1 MLYLGL
7 FEGFK
12 AWAISAI
19 LYFQT
24 QTAVGLAAT
33 AISAM
38 SFSNGSMVESKFL
51 QVCFNWFNPIAFVL
65 VAVYLTSGL
74 IRTVMAGH
82 ELDTQMI
89 VRFGV
94 AIILADVLIANDQF
108 LAGKILSLSNAV
120 NNQISEALQTST
132 DMITAGVDA
141 AGDAAEAD
149 NAVERKKQRIEDLK
163 QQGYAGDI
171 LDKENSELESL
182 ESDAVKAHEKSL
194 KENGAEGQMELDKMS
209 LIQAVMYMLMTFIGF
224 LLGQLAKVS
233 LLTVC
238 YVAKAEFLIRIAF
251 SPIAFAGFADAEQRD
266 PSLRYLRKL
275 IASAFYCLSISLTIY
290 AVTALQVPGVWR
302 TTTINPENNSS
313 AGFMAAAMYGLQLVV
328 VPFAAVGAVATA
340 KQIISEAFGG

>member
-19 LYFQT
+19 LYFQS
-24 QTAVGLAAT
+24 QTSLGLAAT

-38 SFSNGSMVESKFL
+38 SFSNGSVIESKFL

-132 DMITAGVDA
+132 DMMTAGVDA
-141 AGDAAEAD
+141 AGDAAVAD
-149 NAVERKKQRIEDLK
+149 NAVESQQDYINRLKRDGFIDSDLK
-163 QQGYAGDI
+163 E
-171 LDKENSELESL
+171 ENSKLAELEKEAQEAQL
-182 ESDAVKAHEKSL
+182 KSA
-194 KENGAEGQMELDKMS
+194 EANGAEGEMELDKMS
-209 LIQAVMYMLMTFIGF
+209 LIQTVVYMLMTFFGF
-224 LLGQLAKVS
+224 IAGQLAKVA

-238 YVAKAEFLIRIAF
+238 YIAKAEFLIRIAF

-290 AVTALQVPGVWR
+290 AVSVLQVPGAWR
-302 TTTINPENNSS
+302 TTAAGPENNAS
-313 AGFMAAAMYGLQLVV
+313 AGFITAAMYGLQLVV